1 MNGRFI
7 HIHYFV
13 HRDESGE
20 YKGTIEVC
28 QDVTEIR
35 QLKGERRLLGTSD
48 YSIPCVK
55 RHSWRNAGR
64 G

>member
-35 QLKGERRLLGTSD
+35 QL
-48 YSIPCVK
+48 
-55 RHSWRNAGR
+55 
-64 G
+64 